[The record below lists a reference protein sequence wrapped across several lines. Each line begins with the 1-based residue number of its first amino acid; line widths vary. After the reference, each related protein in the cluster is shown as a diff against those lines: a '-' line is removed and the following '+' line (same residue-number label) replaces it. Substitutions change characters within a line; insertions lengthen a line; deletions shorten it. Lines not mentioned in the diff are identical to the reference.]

1 VSSPRQ
7 PLLPPKRRLRSP
19 DFDNPQLHYRP
30 FPFSRGKI
38 CGSIGAGSWS
48 RNHSGFMRSSG
59 GGSRNVLRDTVL
71 LLDQQ
76 AVFRLVMPKSLLLV
90 IWSFREGAVW

>member
-38 CGSIGAGSWS
+38 CGSIGAGS
-48 RNHSGFMRSSG
+48 
-59 GGSRNVLRDTVL
+59 
-71 LLDQQ
+71 
-76 AVFRLVMPKSLLLV
+76 
-90 IWSFREGAVW
+90 